1 VAPPDDARDSRSAFT
16 TLALAP
22 TPTTRART
30 PRETSA
36 WMMATL
42 STAMTS
48 ALRPRATR
56 AMTSACRRRA
66 AASTR
71 AMATSDVSA
80 SASSSSDV
88 SSAPPAPDVVRSEH
102 VSLVQGASRG
112 IGLEMV
118 RQLLERENPMPGRD
132 AARGGRVVA
141 TCRDPAAARSLADLR
156 ERYPTRLAVHRLD
169 VTDEASIVAVAESV
183 KASHGRVDVLSNVAA
198 VLHVAGEMTPE
209 TSINRVDPDAMV
221 RAYRVNALGPVLVT
235 KAFQAML
242 MEATAKSVA
251 GGGGGESGESGESG
265 GGCHAIVA
273 NLSARVSSVGDNGM
287 GGWCVFSFFFSSFF
301 TPPPTAS
308 PRDDRSFVP
317 FDAIPF
323 DRHRPARSPARP
335 PGTRTARRRRR

>member
-80 SASSSSDV
+80 SASSSSSDV

-287 GGWCVFSFFFSSFF
+287 GGWCVFFVFLFFFFHSAPDGV
-301 TPPPTAS
+301 PPRRPFV
-308 PRDDRSFVP
+308 RSF
-317 FDAIPF
+317 
-323 DRHRPARSPARP
+323 
-335 PGTRTARRRRR
+335 RRDPV